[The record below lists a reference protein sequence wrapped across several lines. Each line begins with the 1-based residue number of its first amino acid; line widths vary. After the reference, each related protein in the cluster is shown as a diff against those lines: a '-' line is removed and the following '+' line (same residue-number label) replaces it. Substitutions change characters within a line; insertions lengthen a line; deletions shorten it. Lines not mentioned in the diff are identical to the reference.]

1 MTLSSITMAFGA
13 RIASAL
19 LGLDRLFRSESGDP
33 DGLVVVNLD
42 LDCRIDPA
50 PFASYADARS
60 AFAALGHDAV
70 RLPEPDRRAYYADL
84 CESSL
89 AFIDWRDGGLAF
101 EDQLTRF
108 LHLPAAPASDADIRG
123 LGDTLQTLLEGRGFR
138 GTLPE
143 QCAAWESAHRVD
155 AAEVPRVLESLM
167 DEAWDRTEATLMP
180 VPTPKTDRMRVAA
193 VSGVAYNARC
203 NYLERTVELNTD
215 PILTRPGL
223 KHLAVHEGCPGH
235 YLQFTLR
242 RTLHAEGKATDD
254 VLFSMVNT
262 ASSSVFEG
270 IADAGMEM
278 INWQQ
283 GDDDR
288 IQAVATRYRSAI
300 ATVAAWRLH
309 ALRWPS
315 EQVADWLRSVALFG
329 GEGWVANRMAF
340 IAASARAVLIW
351 SYWWGEPAV
360 IDAWRTV
367 APANRPAFLE
377 FLHGRMHSA
386 RSVAMFASASS

>member
-1 MTLSSITMAFGA
+1 MTLSAITMTFGA

-42 LDCRIDPA
+42 LEGRIDPA
-50 PFASYADARS
+50 PFASYAEARS
-60 AFAALGHDAV
+60 TFAALGNDAV

-89 AFIDWRDGGLAF
+89 AFIDWRGGGLVF

-108 LHLPAAPASDADIRG
+108 LHVRAEPASEADLGG
-123 LGDTLQTLLEGRGFR
+123 LRDTLRTLLEGRGYH
-138 GTLPE
+138 GILPE
-143 QCAAWESAHRVD
+143 QCAAWEAAHRVD
-155 AAEVPRVLESLM
+155 VAEVPRVLESLL

-180 VPTPKTDRMRVAA
+180 IPRPKTDRMRVAT

-242 RTLHAEGKATDD
+242 RTLHAEGRASDD
-254 VLFSMVNT
+254 VLFSVVNT

-278 INWQQ
+278 IGWQQ
-283 GDDDR
+283 CDDDR

-300 ATVAAWRLH
+300 ATGAAWRLH
-309 ALRWPS
+309 ALRWPAG
-315 EQVADWLRSVALFG
+315 QVADWLRSVALLG

-340 IAASARAVLIW
+340 IAAPARAALIW

-360 IDAWRTV
+360 IAAWRS
-367 APANRPAFLE
+367 APSADRSAFLE
-377 FLHGRMHSA
+377 FLHGRMHSI
-386 RSVAMFASASS
+386 RSVGMFPSD